1 MNNICGFE
9 GGSTHRYTHTRRYTH
24 MHGHKRRTN
33 LVWMVWILTW
43 VLMRLRSLYYV
54 YVNVCVCVR
63 VCSVVHVSTC
73 SALLTAV
80 TVNRCGLSRDTVMN
94 RSVVTAQVRLFV
106 PSSRCMFPTA
116 PRVWVEFLYECGL
129 NLATVVSKVIKILI
143 CRNLVN
149 TRRTFECLYTV
160 VCGLHFLAPVCDEWL
175 HHT

>member
-9 GGSTHRYTHTRRYTH
+9 GGSTHRYTHTHADTH
-24 MHGHKRRTN
+24 TCMDTKGELTLSEWCGFWHEFSCGCD
-33 LVWMVWILTW
+33 LYIMYMWMC
-43 VLMRLRSLYYV
+43 
-54 YVNVCVCVR
+54 VCVCV
-63 VCSVVHVSTC
+63 CVHVSTC

-116 PRVWVEFLYECGL
+116 PRVWVQFLYECGL